1 MPIKVKTVVQAAIVG
16 LLLLIIWNL
25 WSRPSSTFVLAPTDL
40 MVRGTSG
47 GPASIFDIKPSLA
60 CTPGPSA
67 QADYYT
73 SGMTPG
79 GLCGGMNF
87 VHAQQRDY
95 AITDGIGGPLMAK

>member
-1 MPIKVKTVVQAAIVG
+1 MPFKLKTAIQALIVG

-25 WSRPSSTFVLAPTDL
+25 WSRPSPFTLSPADL
-40 MVRGTSG
+40 SIRGTRG
-47 GPASIFDIKPSLA
+47 GPSSLFDIQPNMA

-73 SGMTPG
+73 RGLTPG

-95 AITDGIGGPLMAK
+95 AITDGIGGPLLAK